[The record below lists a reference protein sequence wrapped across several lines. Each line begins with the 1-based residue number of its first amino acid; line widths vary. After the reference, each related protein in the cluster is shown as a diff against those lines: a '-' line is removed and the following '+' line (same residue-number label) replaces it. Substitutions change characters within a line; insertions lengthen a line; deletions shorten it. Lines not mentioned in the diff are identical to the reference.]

1 MSEIVYVDDWS
12 ALHVIAN
19 LCIGMFVGAKHY
31 DFVKSLA
38 AITAIGVVWEIA
50 EWLYPDSEE
59 TLKDHVTDMILNTLG
74 FATGYA
80 LGQELKK

>member
-31 DFVKSLA
+31 NFVKSLSV
-38 AITAIGVVWEIA
+38 ITIIGVVWEII
-50 EWLYPDSEE
+50 EWLYPDSNE
-59 TLKDHVTDMILNTLG
+59 TWKDHATDMVLNTLG

-80 LGQELKK
+80 LGNELKK